1 MKKLIM
7 LTVAIL
13 LLISLFIAGC
23 AQQGNIN
30 NPTASP
36 GINYG
41 TNNGGN
47 QSPNATVTSSPSPV
61 VSPKNN
67 YTGSGNL
74 GGASDIG

>member
-36 GINYG
+36 GIN
-41 TNNGGN
+41 NGEN